1 MRPPAQ
7 REERMRRAICAVLLL
22 AAAGCATYTSRMQTS
37 RDLYYGGRYD
47 LALAGLT
54 KLVGE
59 ASDRDVSLLLV
70 ERGKTNLAAGR
81 YDSAIVDLQR
91 AERRFLEIEKTISAA
106 ESFKSVILNPTM
118 GEYQPDSHE
127 KIMIN
132 AYLCLAYWMKG
143 DRAGAFVERNRIV
156 ERLGRYLGDLS
167 EEDRAALD
175 VPFARYL
182 AAVMYEI
189 EGLADDARIEY
200 EAIARSRPE
209 FEPPVIA
216 PESPELIVFAEIAR
230 APVLVSTE
238 IRGYLQKES
247 GGLVGFFYLPG
258 VEGPQIFS
266 MAGLGYV
273 DLKRPGVLFTFA
285 FPRLVEQ
292 PRDEGG
298 CRLVVNG
305 MDVGEMKPL
314 DDLEATARAAYA
326 RELPRTLF
334 KAALRTSLKV
344 AAQTA
349 FDDDDKGK
357 WVADVAGKLFSA
369 ADRADTRSWQ
379 TLPAEI
385 RYFRMESSAGV
396 GGVEARRGGRS
407 VPGMRTALEGARK
420 EIVFVPGLP

>member
-1 MRPPAQ
+1 MRIAL
-7 REERMRRAICAVLLL
+7 CAVVLL
-22 AAAGCATYTSRMQTS
+22 AAAGCATYTSRMQAS
-37 RDLYYGGRYD
+37 RDLYYDGRYD
-47 LALAGLT
+47 AALTGLT
-54 KLVGE
+54 KLVDG

-70 ERGKTNLAAGR
+70 ERGKANFAAGR

-91 AERRFLEIEKTISAA
+91 AERRFLEIEKTISPA
-106 ESFKSVILNPTM
+106 ESFKSLVLNPTM
-118 GEYQPDSHE
+118 GEYQPDAHE

-143 DRAGAFVERNRIV
+143 DPAGAFVERNRLV

-167 EEDRAALD
+167 EEDRAALE

-200 EAIARSRPE
+200 EAIARARPG
-209 FEPPVIA
+209 FEPPVISPA
-216 PESPELIVFAEIAR
+216 SPELIVFAEVAR

-238 IRGYLQKES
+238 IRGYLQKE
-247 GGLVGFFYLPG
+247 GGALAGFFYLPG
-258 VEGPQIFS
+258 VEGPRIFS

-285 FPRLVEQ
+285 FPRLVKQ
-292 PRDEGG
+292 PRNDGS

-305 MDVGEMKPL
+305 MDAGEMKPL
-314 DDLEATARAAYA
+314 DDIEATAQAAYD

-334 KAALRTSLKV
+334 KAALRTSLKG

-349 FDDDDKGK
+349 LDDDDKGK
-357 WVADVAGKLFSA
+357 WVVDAAGKLFSA
-369 ADRADTRSWQ
+369 VDRADTRSWQ

-385 RYFRMESSAGV
+385 RFFRMESSGGV
-396 GGVEARRGGRS
+396 GGVEVLRGGRATA
-407 VPGMRTALEGARK
+407 GMRATIEGARK